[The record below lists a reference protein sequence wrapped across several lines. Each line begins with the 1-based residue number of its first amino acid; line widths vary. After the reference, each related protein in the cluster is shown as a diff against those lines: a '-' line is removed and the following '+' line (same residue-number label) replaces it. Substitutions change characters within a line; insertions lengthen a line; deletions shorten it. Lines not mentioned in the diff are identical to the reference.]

1 MTFPIILAHGIAR
14 FDAARE
20 LLDDDDGVDDGT
32 HYFRRIRSTLLAE
45 GFNVHHSSVSFAG
58 SVDVRSRQLKENV
71 ERVLHEAGA
80 SKVHIIAHSMGGL
93 DARHML
99 FDHQDERIHERVASL
114 TTIGTPHLGTSF
126 ADWSI
131 CHTDKLFT
139 LFDIFG
145 IHALDVFK
153 DLTTA
158 ACREF
163 NASARSFESSCG
175 VTFQTYAGTQALPF
189 IFTPLQ
195 FSWCVIQQ
203 NEGANDGLV
212 SLASARW
219 RDEFFQREIRAD
231 HLNQIGW
238 WDTNELALC
247 FFPSVRETRVSR
259 LELEQR
265 IRALYVEIAQELV

>member
-1 MTFPIILAHGIAR
+1 MHDAEQSASTRGNTGTGERLEDSHDLPIILAHGIAR
-14 FDAARE
+14 FDALARE
-20 LLDDDDGVDDGT
+20 LVDDDDDVDDGT
-32 HYFRRIRSTLLAE
+32 HYFRCIRSTLLAE

-58 SVDVRSRQLKENV
+58 SVDLRSRQLKENV
-71 ERVLHEAGA
+71 ERVLHETGA
-80 SKVHIIAHSMGGL
+80 PKIHIIAHSMGGL

-99 FDHQDERIHERVASL
+99 FNHQDERIHERVASL

-126 ADWSI
+126 ADWGI
-131 CHTDKLFT
+131 GHTDELFT

-145 IHALDVFK
+145 IDTLDGFK

-158 ACREF
+158 ACQEF
-163 NASARSFESSCG
+163 DAKARSFESSCG

-189 IFTPLQ
+189 IFAPLQ
-195 FSWCVIQQ
+195 FSWFVIQQ

-219 RDEFFQREIRAD
+219 RDEFFQREIPAD

-238 WDTNELALC
+238 WDTNELTLAKSGVC
-247 FFPSVRETRVSR
+247 
-259 LELEQR
+259 
-265 IRALYVEIAQELV
+265 